1 MTVADRDPI
10 TGHRMT
16 GHEWNGIEE
25 LNTPVPRAVYL
36 FLSITAAFAVV
47 SWLLM
52 PAWPLGTTYTK
63 GLLGIDQRT
72 TVAEDLRDAARDRA
86 GWTSRIETGSFAAI
100 QADAGLMDIVRQTGR
115 TLFGDNC
122 AACHG
127 ADARGGKGF
136 PNLITTSWLWG
147 GDPETI
153 AETIRVG
160 INSAH
165 ADTRTSQ
172 MLAFGRDQLLPR
184 ADIDSLVSYVRSLSD
199 PAASPE
205 AADRIAAGKAL
216 FAANCASCHGDN
228 GKGSV
233 DLGAPDLTDAN
244 WIYGGDAQSIFAS
257 IWGGRQGHMPTWEA
271 RLPVVDRRIL
281 ALYLVDLRSSK
292 R

>member
-10 TGHRMT
+10 TGHRTT

-25 LNTPVPRAVYL
+25 LNTPVPRAVYV
-36 FLSITAAFAVV
+36 FLSMTAAFAVV
-47 SWLLM
+47 YWLLM

-63 GLLGIDQRT
+63 GFLGIDQRT
-72 TVAEDLRDAARDRA
+72 SVAEDLRDAARDRA
-86 GWTSRIETGSFAAI
+86 GWTSRIEAESFATI
-100 QADAGLMDIVRQTGR
+100 QADAGLMDVVRQTGR

-127 ADARGGKGF
+127 SDARGGKGF
-136 PNLITTSWLWG
+136 PNLTTTSWLWG
-147 GDPETI
+147 GDPEAI

-165 ADTRTSQ
+165 ANTRTSQ

-184 ADIDSLVSYVRSLSD
+184 ADIDILVSYVRTLSD
-199 PAASPE
+199 PAASQA
-205 AADRIAAGKAL
+205 AADRIAAAKAL
-216 FAANCASCHGDN
+216 FATNCAACHGDT
-228 GKGSV
+228 GKGST

-244 WIYGGDAQSIFAS
+244 WTYGGDAQSIFAS

-271 RLPVVDRRIL
+271 RLPAVDRKIL